1 MSECNYRQFECLIY
15 LIYVFFNNFIV
26 EAPQVISSIKEKTKK
41 TKAIIES
48 ATNSSIQSSFQT
60 PLSIPIS
67 LLFRQFC
74 RIKRALIY
82 FNSVDQAIYSG
93 DKRGNFFLNRAK
105 YIGSRK
111 LTFHLSYHFAVF
123 KKVLSGVFL

>member
-15 LIYVFFNNFIV
+15 LIYVFFNNLIV

-48 ATNSSIQSSFQT
+48 ATNPSIQSSFQT

-67 LLFRQFC
+67 LLLRQFSNS
-74 RIKRALIY
+74 IKRALIY

-93 DKRGNFFLNRAK
+93 DKKGNFF
-105 YIGSRK
+105 
-111 LTFHLSYHFAVF
+111 F
-123 KKVLSGVFL
+123 KSC

>member
-15 LIYVFFNNFIV
+15 LIYVFFNNLIV

-48 ATNSSIQSSFQT
+48 ATNSS
-60 PLSIPIS
+60 
-67 LLFRQFC
+67 
-74 RIKRALIY
+74 IKRALIY